1 MKPRTVKRAEVLGFC
16 MGVRAA
22 MKKVE
27 RAAEKAQ
34 EGENVATY
42 GPLIHNRQ
50 AIERLSEKGVGQ
62 VNSPEE
68 MESGTV
74 VIRAHG
80 VPKEIFDRL
89 KEHGVK
95 VIDGTCPRV
104 LRSMR
109 VVEEYCRRGCHI
121 ILVGDPNHGEVEAIA
136 SYSDDITVIENAE
149 QAARIDVPENTMVIA
164 QTTISQTEYDA
175 VCDVLYRK
183 NPDIS
188 IVQSICPATQ
198 ERQSALERLAD
209 EVEAIVVI
217 GGKNS
222 SNTKR
227 LYNLAEKTGKPSW
240 HIENA
245 EEVPDELAAYSSIG
259 VTAGASTPDWV
270 IEEVE
275 RKLKEL

>member
-1 MKPRTVKRAEVLGFC
+1 
-16 MGVRAA
+16 

-34 EGENVATY
+34 VGEYVATY

-50 AIERLSEKGVGQ
+50 AIESLSKKGVGQ
-62 VNSPEE
+62 INSPEE
-68 MESGTV
+68 MQSGTV

-89 KEHGVK
+89 KARGVRI
-95 VIDGTCPRV
+95 VNGTCPRV

-109 VVEEYCRRGCHI
+109 VVEQFCRRGCHI
-121 ILVGDPNHGEVEAIA
+121 VLVGDRKHGEVQAIA
-136 SYSDDITVIENAE
+136 SYSGDITVVENAE
-149 QAARIDVPENTMVIA
+149 QAAEIEIPANTMVIA
-164 QTTISQTEYDA
+164 QTTISQNEYDA
-175 VCDVLYRK
+175 VCKVLLRK
-183 NPDIS
+183 NPDIT
-188 IVQSICPATQ
+188 IVQSICPATR
-198 ERQSALERLAD
+198 ERQTALEKLAT
-209 EVEAIVVI
+209 EVDAIVVI

-227 LYNLAEKTGKPSW
+227 LFSLAESTGKPTW

-245 EEVPDELAAYSSIG
+245 EEIPAELADFSSIG

-270 IEEVE
+270 IAAVE
-275 RKLKEL
+275 QRLKEL